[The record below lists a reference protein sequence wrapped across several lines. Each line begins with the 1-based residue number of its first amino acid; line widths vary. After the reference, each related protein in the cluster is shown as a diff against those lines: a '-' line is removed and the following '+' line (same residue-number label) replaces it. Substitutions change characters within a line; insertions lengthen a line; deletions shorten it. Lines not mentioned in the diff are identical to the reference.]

1 MLTISCSI
9 SFHFFK
15 KGYRLSYIITYHLK
29 YMLFKY
35 STLDNDYL
43 TYTKLK
49 IIKYFIV
56 LLKKEEITK
65 FRIKKR
71 ILY

>member
-49 IIKYFIV
+49 IIKYIKIN
-56 LLKKEEITK
+56 LNNKLKYEYL
-65 FRIKKR
+65 F
-71 ILY
+71 LG